1 MQPVEG
7 RAVEM
12 APGAPPELS
21 GEQKRWAFA
30 AAALFL
36 LAIGFLGFSLSTGV
50 MRPFAIGWVA
60 LQIFGFVGATKV
72 ANGDFAHPLFKAQ
85 VMLHVVAVALLV
97 AVIIRAFK

>member
-1 MQPVEG
+1 MNT
-7 RAVEM
+7 
-12 APGAPPELS
+12 PGDLPSLT
-21 GEQKRWAFA
+21 GEQQRWALG

-60 LQIFGFVGATKV
+60 LQIFGFVGASKV

-85 VMLHVVAVALLV
+85 VMLHLVAIALLI
-97 AVIIRAFK
+97 AVFIRAFK